1 MAAFT
6 LIAVW
11 AEHASAAAA
20 DGQVDPAGSPAAV
33 AAIADRAG
41 TVQDVRTLPVLK
53 PWQPGDPTP
62 VRPTRVMRPA
72 PGAAA
77 ALGAEPPQSADR
89 AALQPSALTRRF
101 VVEGTPFT
109 GPSPPDPTG
118 AVGPNHFVQAVNASS
133 SSAIA
138 IYDKSGKKV
147 AGPFRLGSLYPSA
160 SHPCRTDGLGDPV
173 VVFDYQASR
182 WLLMELISSGN
193 ALCLYVSNNSNPVS
207 GGFKAFTFTPPE
219 FPDYPKLGV
228 APTQN
233 AYLITV
239 SDSRSRVFALKR
251 SSLLAGAASVPMVTF
266 KFPLLSG
273 FTFQALTPATVAS
286 ASSPPSGTP
295 AYAARH
301 RDTEV
306 HGGTAP
312 AGRDL
317 IELFELKPNFSSPS
331 ASTSLRRSITVP
343 DFNSRLCGLETFD
356 CVPQPGTTQR
366 LDGIRE
372 VIMQPLQY
380 RRNGSTESLVGGFS
394 VDGNGADLA
403 APYWFELRRS
413 LTGWIYRQ
421 GQRYMPTTTL
431 NRWLPSLGIDRQGN
445 IAMGFSTSS
454 GSGSNYPSALITGRL
469 AGDPLSTL
477 RTATTVKAGT
487 GSQTANNRWGDYA
500 ATTVDPSDNC
510 TFWFTSEYI
519 PAGGRWRTT
528 IGAFKFPGC

>member
-1 MAAFT
+1 MRVADRAFRLLPALAACI
-6 LIAVW
+6 LVAVP
-11 AEHASAAAA
+11 AERALAAAG
-20 DGQVDPAGSPAAV
+20 DGQMDPAGSLAAV
-33 AAIADRAG
+33 AATINRAAS
-41 TVQDVRTLPVLK
+41 VQDVRTLPVLK
-53 PWQPGDPTP
+53 PWQPGGPIP
-62 VRPTRVMRPA
+62 VRPNRVIRPV
-72 PGAAA
+72 PDAAA
-77 ALGAEPPQSADR
+77 AVAAEPPQPAER
-89 AALQPSALTRRF
+89 TTLLPSVLSRRI

-147 AGPFRLGSLYPSA
+147 AGPFRLGSLYPNA
-160 SHPCRTDGLGDPV
+160 SHPCRTDGAGDPV

-182 WLLMELISSGN
+182 WLLMELTSDGN
-193 ALCLYVSNNSNPVS
+193 TLCLYVSNNSNPVS
-207 GGFKAFTFTPPE
+207 GGFKAFTVTPPE
-219 FPDYPKLGV
+219 FPDYAKLGV

-239 SDSRSRVFALKR
+239 NDSRSRVFALKR

-266 KFPLLSG
+266 TFPLLSG
-273 FTFQALTPATVAS
+273 FGFQALTPATVAS

-295 AYAARH
+295 TYAARH

-317 IELFELKPNFSSPS
+317 IELFELKPNFSNPS
-331 ASTSLRRSITVP
+331 NSTSVRRSITVP
-343 DFNSRLCGLETFD
+343 DFNSRLCGLSTFD

-366 LDGIRE
+366 LDAIRE

-413 LTGWIYRQ
+413 SAGWSYRQ

-454 GSGSNYPSALITGRL
+454 GNGGNYRAPGSRGASPAI
-469 AGDPLSTL
+469 
-477 RTATTVKAGT
+477 RTAPCGP
-487 GSQTANNRWGDYA
+487 Q
-500 ATTVDPSDNC
+500 
-510 TFWFTSEYI
+510 
-519 PAGGRWRTT
+519 PASRRARARRRRTT
-528 IGAFKFPGC
+528 GGVTTRP